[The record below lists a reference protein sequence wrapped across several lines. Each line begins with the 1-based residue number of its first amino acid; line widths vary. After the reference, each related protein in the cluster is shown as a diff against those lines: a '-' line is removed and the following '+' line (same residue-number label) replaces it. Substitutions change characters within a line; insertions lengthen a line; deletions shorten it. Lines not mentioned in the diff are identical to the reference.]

1 MASSWQTLAN
11 VLTVV
16 RTLSGKDSTTLTDA
30 TLLPIAN
37 KYYFLMVRELIGLNE
52 DLYAEISS
60 TDLVLNQR
68 EYSLPTDDT
77 ASTYGAGLI
86 KLQRVE
92 VSYDNSTWQVA
103 DSIPFSDIKTT
114 TILDSDIS
122 NHYNISNPKYYFK
135 DRSVWLVP
143 TPGSG
148 DYTTAGN
155 ANLRIFWVKRPNEMT
170 ATSAVPDLPKDWLS
184 ILQDGIL
191 YDTYRIYGRLD
202 DARDS
207 KENWQIGLNRMKEL
221 EQNINREESLSLKT
235 IYKNYN

>member
-1 MASSWQTLAN
+1 MASGWQTLDD

-16 RTLSGKDSTTLTDA
+16 RTLSGKDTTTLTDA
-30 TLLPIAN
+30 TLIPIAN
-37 KYYFLMVRELIGLNE
+37 KYYFLMVRELVGLNE

-68 EYSLPTDDT
+68 EYSLPTDDLS
-77 ASTYGAGLI
+77 STFGLGLI

-92 VSYDNSTWQVA
+92 VSYDNSTWKVA
-103 DSIPFSDIKTT
+103 DGIPFSDIKTP
-114 TILDSDIS
+114 TILNADIS
-122 NHYNISNPKYYFK
+122 TYYTTSNPKYYFK

-170 ATSAVPDLPKDWLS
+170 ATTNVPDLPKDWLS
-184 ILQDGIL
+184 VLQDGIL
-191 YDTYRIYGRLD
+191 YDVYRIYGRTD

-207 KENWQIGLNRMKEL
+207 RENWQLGIIKMKEL
-221 EQNINREESLSLKT
+221 EQNISKEESLSMKT